1 MTGTTEITIRR
12 PDDWHLHLRDGA
24 MLEAVVPFTARQFA
38 RAIIMPNLSPPV
50 TTSDLA
56 RAYRDRILAALPD
69 GSDFTPLMTCYL
81 TDDTDADDLVQGHA
95 DGVFTAVK
103 LYPAGATT
111 NSASG
116 VTDMGRVL
124 GVLERMEDAGIPLL
138 VHGETTDP
146 SVDVF
151 YREAVYIDRTLAP
164 LLQRFPGLKVVFE
177 HITTADAVDFV
188 MGGGENLAATVTA
201 HHLMMNRNAM
211 FVGGLRPHM
220 YCLPVAK
227 RENHRLALS
236 AAATSGNAKF
246 FLGTDSAPHTLAAKE
261 SDCGC
266 AGIFSAP
273 SALEHYVQVFDEEGA
288 LEHFEAFAS
297 LNGPAFYGLEPNA
310 EMITLSKTGSEVPGD
325 VAIKNAEGP
334 EGAIKPFLAG
344 ETLAWS
350 LKD

>member
-1 MTGTTEITIRR
+1 MADIMEITIRR

-24 MLEAVVPFTARQFA
+24 MLEAVVAFTARSFA
-38 RAIIMPNLSPPV
+38 RAIIMPNLAPPI
-50 TTSDLA
+50 TTADQA
-56 RAYRDRILAALPD
+56 RAYRDRIVGALPD
-69 GSDFTPLMTCYL
+69 GVEFEPLMTCYL
-81 TDDTDADDLVQGHA
+81 TDNSDADDIVQGHA

-111 NSASG
+111 NSANG
-116 VTDMGRVL
+116 VTDMSRVL

-146 SVDVF
+146 SVDIF
-151 YREAVYIDRTLAP
+151 YREAVFIDRTLAP
-164 LLQRFPGLKVVFE
+164 LLERLPGLKVVFE
-177 HITTADAVDFV
+177 HITTSDAVDFV
-188 MGGGENLAATVTA
+188 TNAGPNLAATITA

-227 RENHRLALS
+227 RENHRLALR

-261 SDCGC
+261 TDCGC

-273 SALEHYVQVFDEEGA
+273 AALEHYVQVFDEDGA
-288 LEHFEAFAS
+288 LDTFEAFAS
-297 LNGPAFYGLEPNA
+297 LNGPAFYGLEPNQTT
-310 EMITLSKTGSEVPGD
+310 ITLKKTGGRVPGD
-325 VAIKNAEGP
+325 IEIENGKGP

-344 ETLAWS
+344 EALAWTLA
-350 LKD
+350 K